1 MSSQIWRLGRKCF
14 ARTMLYVHVYKHVFG
29 DRHLGTL
36 NRTYID
42 LSSLLTRPVDRPPVL
57 SSMLAAFSKL
67 RTKSTRFYH
76 PCNTYS
82 ALACIITNSIH
93 SCPRSICHLRRA
105 GSLSSSSAGKASKDS
120 LQVRATEH
128 WTAAP

>member
-14 ARTMLYVHVYKHVFG
+14 ARTMLYVHVYKRVFG

-42 LSSLLTRPVDRPPVL
+42 LSSLLTRPVDRPPVK

-67 RTKSTRFYH
+67 RTTST
-76 PCNTYS
+76 
-82 ALACIITNSIH
+82 IH
-93 SCPRSICHLRRA
+93 VSTVTDTC
-105 GSLSSSSAGKASKDS
+105 KDRHTDVN
-120 LQVRATEH
+120 L
-128 WTAAP
+128 